1 MFCIGVMVKLQE
13 GTPLYINSVSMH
25 NVTKK
30 KCIYSQRRQI
40 RQVAENARWNHSNFI
55 FTEVPAER
63 TPLANQENMIAT
75 STIRDIYSILIEF
88 KYLNLL
94 TPLPTS
100 HRSTQPHPQTTP
112 RPTND
117 PKPSHNPPQEHNTTH
132 QHPI

>member
-1 MFCIGVMVKLQE
+1 MVKLQE

-30 KCIYSQRRQI
+30 KRIYSQNLQF
-40 RQVAENARWNHSNFI
+40 RQVAENARWNHSDCI
-55 FTEVPAER
+55 IIEAPVER
-63 TPLANQENMIAT
+63 TPLVNQESMIAT

-100 HRSTQPHPQTTP
+100 HCSTQTHPQTTP

-117 PKPSHNPPQEHNTTH
+117 PQPPHNPP
-132 QHPI
+132 